1 MPAIAGTGP
10 PPALEYITPVRLV
23 RVILNGKVSV
33 DALLDEGAEC
43 SSVKESVWRR
53 LKVPMNDAKKA
64 HMAGFGGEVV
74 SALGCLEY
82 LEIVVDGYRT
92 WGHVFVVKDMPY
104 DMILGRPWQRSL
116 RLSKE
121 EDVTDVWITIHD

>member
-1 MPAIAGTGP
+1 
-10 PPALEYITPVRLV
+10 VRLV
-23 RVILNGKVSV
+23 RVVLNGKVSV

-43 SSVKESVWRR
+43 SSIRESVWGQ
-53 LKVPMNDAKKA
+53 LGMPMNEMKKA

-82 LEIVVDGYRT
+82 LEIAVDGYRT
-92 WGHVFVVKDMPY
+92 WGHVFVVRNTPY
-104 DMILGRPWQRSL
+104 DMILGWPWQRSL

-121 EDVTDVWITIHD
+121 EDLAGVRITIHD

>member
-1 MPAIAGTGP
+1 
-10 PPALEYITPVRLV
+10 VRLV
-23 RVILNGKVSV
+23 RVVLNGKVSV

-43 SSVKESVWRR
+43 SSLKESVWRR
-53 LKVPMNDAKKA
+53 LEVPMNDARKA

-74 SALGCLEY
+74 SALGCLEF
-82 LEIVVDGYRT
+82 LEIAVDGYRT
-92 WGHVFVVKDMPY
+92 WGHVFVVRDIPY

-121 EDVTDVWITIHD
+121 EDVSSVRITICD